1 MRNYQPGYHEH
12 WEDAYSAEL
21 HPTFEALQAHADEYW
36 LRELGP
42 LNWPVWVEYD
52 ADNEQEYDCGPTV
65 SVGVFLPRHGHAAVH
80 LAPTTPEQYQEV
92 IQTLFRVWSLR
103 ADLGFPRY
111 GGERRVERPG
121 AEP

>member
-1 MRNYQPGYHEH
+1 M
-12 WEDAYSAEL
+12 
-21 HPTFEALQAHADEYW
+21 
-36 LRELGP
+36 
-42 LNWPVWVEYD
+42 EYD